1 MSSYHQISETRTL
14 AETIGLATID
24 IMKLHDEM
32 FDLCATIA
40 AQFPSTYEDIP
51 KYQQAYY
58 AREALRD
65 ARRTLDAPLDRLN
78 PTLRTVAVPVTIG
91 KQTRSN
97 RSSSKRVRLGNA
109 TVRLQ
114 GIVVALTNAKEHK
127 LRDDLADNLIA
138 LEAVE
143 FPQTYG

>member
-1 MSSYHQISETRTL
+1 MSSYHQINETRTL

-32 FDLCATIA
+32 SDLCATIA
-40 AQFPSTYEDIP
+40 AQFPGAYEDIP

-58 AREALRD
+58 AREALHD
-65 ARRTLDAPLDRLN
+65 TRRTLDAPLDRLN
-78 PTLRTVAVPVTIG
+78 PILRTMTVPVTIG

-109 TVRLQ
+109 AARLK
-114 GIVVALTNAKEHK
+114 GIVVALTNAKEHE
-127 LRDDLADNLIA
+127 LRDDLADNITA
-138 LEAVE
+138 LESVE